1 MKYIHFQ
8 IYLFFRTKTAKAAKQ
23 LNTIRRWAVT
33 GTPIQNN
40 LLELWSLVHWL
51 EFDLYSESMIDFKIE
66 IERPCK
72 VSISNM
78 DVLNAGGR
86 RYIKL

>member
-1 MKYIHFQ
+1 MSDDF
-8 IYLFFRTKTAKAAKQ
+8 LSFRTKTAKAAKQ
-23 LNTIRRWAVT
+23 LNTIRRWVVT

-51 EFDLYSESMIDFKIE
+51 EFDLYADSMIDFKVA

-72 VSISNM
+72 VRT
-78 DVLNAGGR
+78 NACR
-86 RYIKL
+86 LFILSKT